1 MLTKLER
8 AIETY
13 EGQIRFT
20 SNQSRGNCWR
30 LVHDG
35 ENVRAVVEGS
45 SKDITSSMSIIEEFG
60 TKQDVLK
67 RINTLELH
75 YDDPDSYKAEILISK

>member
-1 MLTKLER
+1 MLTKVER
-8 AIETY
+8 VIETY

-35 ENVRAVVEGS
+35 EKVRALVEGS
-45 SKDITSSMSIIEEFG
+45 DKDITSSMSIIEEFE

-67 RINTLELH
+67 RINTLGLH
-75 YDDPDSYKAEILISK
+75 YDDPDSYKAEILIAK